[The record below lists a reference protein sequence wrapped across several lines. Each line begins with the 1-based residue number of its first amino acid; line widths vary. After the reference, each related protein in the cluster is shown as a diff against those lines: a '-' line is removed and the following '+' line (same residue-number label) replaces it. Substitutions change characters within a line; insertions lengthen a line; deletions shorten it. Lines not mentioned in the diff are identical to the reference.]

1 MANEIRDAWRVA
13 WRKYNTDGVPS
24 SGEKDPDKEEILPIG
39 DLVQEQLNNAY
50 TLASSGTQ
58 WKIPVVAASA
68 GNVDIATGLEN
79 GDTLDGVTLVTG
91 DRVLLK
97 NQTDLKQNGIYVVAA
112 SGAASRSSDANDG
125 TEILGAAVFIR
136 NGTANGGK
144 QYVCAAE
151 APITIGSTDLP
162 FREVSD
168 QSALNATLAEKA
180 GQTEVDEINKKPL
193 PSAVFSERYAA
204 ILATDDNDQVHVAIR
219 QDGSMHP
226 LEPPGYKRFLT
237 YVTGVSPNRKV
248 MVERD
253 DGLVF
258 EVAGGFEGDA
268 YNPAMAGGKCRYY
281 VNCGGRVYLEYQ
293 EMEPTAGLDPDVTTI
308 AHVVTYGQS
317 LAVGAYS
324 GALLNPTPTFAA
336 RALMFKSGI
345 RALDLDHSPVYRDRR
360 QDVALL
366 DHLTD
371 AFEKTAGNY
380 GETGWA
386 RMAAAVLAGTNA
398 LSAAHAALVTA
409 HGIGASSYNSLKK
422 GTVPYTNLLVGVRR
436 AYNAARLLGMAY
448 RLPAVIF
455 VQGEGNAASTS
466 ATDYRANLEE
476 LQTNLDADIKAITG
490 QTEDVKLIIDQ
501 LSSWTRS
508 GVATSGVPIGQLE
521 AAKANPTK
529 IFLVGP
535 KYALAYASD
544 GMHMVANGYARHA
557 EEVARAWRA
566 IQAGAGYSPLRVSS
580 AVRAGATITVATT
593 GGSGNLVIDT
603 TQVPAKANSGVE
615 LFQTGG
621 TPVTISSVAV
631 SGTDIIVTLSGDPGA
646 ATLQLGFGYTGTIN
660 ASAGT
665 ANAPLTNI
673 RDSSADASLYGGPL
687 QKWLCHDLASVT
699 V

>member
-1 MANEIRDAWRVA
+1 M
-13 WRKYNTDGVPS
+13 
-24 SGEKDPDKEEILPIG
+24 
-39 DLVQEQLNNAY
+39 Q
-50 TLASSGTQ
+50 
-58 WKIPVVAASA
+58 
-68 GNVDIATGLEN
+68 
-79 GDTLDGVTLVTG
+79 
-91 DRVLLK
+91 
-97 NQTDLKQNGIYVVAA
+97 A
-112 SGAASRSSDANDG
+112 SGAAVRSADANDG

-151 APITIGSTDLP
+151 APITIGSTALP
-162 FREVSD
+162 FREISD
-168 QSALNATLAEKA
+168 QSALNASIAEKA
-180 GQTEVDEINKKPL
+180 DQTEVDEINKKPL
-193 PSAVFSERYAA
+193 PSAIFSEQYAA

-219 QDGSMHP
+219 QDGSIHP
-226 LEPPGYKRFLT
+226 LEAPGYKRFIT
-237 YVTGVSPNRKV
+237 YVTGTSPNRKV

-268 YNPAMAGGKCRYY
+268 YNPAMAGSKCRYY
-281 VNCGGRVYLEYQ
+281 VNRGGRVYLEYQ

-308 AHVVTYGQS
+308 AHIVTYGQS

-336 RALMFKSGI
+336 RSLMFKSGI
-345 RALDLDHSPVYRDRR
+345 RTLDLDHSPVYRDRR

-386 RMAAAVLAGTNA
+386 RLAAAVLAGTNA

-409 HGIGASSYNSLKK
+409 HGIGASSYASLKK

-455 VQGEGNAASTS
+455 VQGEGNAA
-466 ATDYRANLEE
+466 ATTAAEYQDNLEE
-476 LQTNLDADIKAITG
+476 LQADLDADIKAITG

-566 IQAGAGYSPLRVSS
+566 IQAAAGYSPLRVSS

-593 GGSGNLVIDT
+593 GGTGNLVIDT
-603 TQVPAKANSGVE
+603 TQVPAKANSGLE

-621 TPVTISSVAV
+621 TPVTISTVAV
-631 SGTDIIVTLSGDPGA
+631 SGTNIIVTLSGDPGA

-660 ASAGT
+660 ANAGT

-673 RDSSADASLYGGPL
+673 RDSSADASLYGGAL
-687 QKWLCHDLASVT
+687 QKWLCHDLVNVA
-699 V
+699 